1 MLFYDG
7 VIFFSLFRHQPQVA
21 CPSLSSSL
29 SASCLISR
37 KSQHEARCSWNPA
50 LLLLF
55 RKHFVW
61 FIYNSPM
68 TAGATVTIKNEKQKI
83 CFLFFFTQFNY
94 SIQVAVIKAQC
105 KQCVWLGAGGDTFV
119 VSFSFVC
126 LSDFQK
132 VISAWGV
139 GVAAGLPSHCVTS
152 FVLLSSLDLDSISL
166 DDQSSGS
173 SRRGKLSS
181 FRGHTLAGADRR
193 RHLLK

>member
-1 MLFYDG
+1 MRRGAHEILHFCFYSENILFDW
-7 VIFFSLFRHQPQVA
+7 LATHPWQPE
-21 CPSLSSSL
+21 PPLPYKM
-29 SASCLISR
+29 R
-37 KSQHEARCSWNPA
+37 NKR
-50 LLLLF
+50 
-55 RKHFVW
+55 FV
-61 FIYNSPM
+61 F
-68 TAGATVTIKNEKQKI
+68 
-83 CFLFFFTQFNY
+83 CFVTQFNY
-94 SIQVAVIKAQC
+94 SSQVAVIKAQC

-132 VISAWGV
+132 VISVWGV

-181 FRGHTLAGADRR
+181 FRGHTFAGADRR